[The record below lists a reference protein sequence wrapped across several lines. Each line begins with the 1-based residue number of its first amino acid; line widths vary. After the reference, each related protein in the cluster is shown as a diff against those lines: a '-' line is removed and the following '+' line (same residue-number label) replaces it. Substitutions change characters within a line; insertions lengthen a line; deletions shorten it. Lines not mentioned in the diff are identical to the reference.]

1 MHELN
6 ETFTTGLFQHNDNFE
21 TLESDMLVSHLV
33 EIKGLIAYGKNEEK
47 RIKDFL
53 IAHAEK
59 NRKYRDVFNN
69 DNSAYAE
76 LVMAERPDTVKI
88 PTRDKHGKPV
98 AKGVSAATIVRW
110 LADEGYVSQELAKAL
125 IYVSKPAL
133 KLIAK
138 AAQ

>member
-88 PTRDKHGKPV
+88 PTRNKHGKPV
-98 AKGVSAATIVRW
+98 AKGASAATIVRW

-125 IYVSKPAL
+125 IHVSKPAL